1 MVCNLQTIKSPN
13 NKKQNIK
20 NKPILDSVFKETGLI
35 LNQTYFSILT
45 CQICIIDVIGNQLG
59 IIGNNGYLNGADKD
73 FNFFSA
79 ILIKKYSKMYV
90 QPLDKPGRVL
100 PFTLKGKKSAEAKK
114 YSNKCEKN
122 FVKKRQNDFKLLKE
136 YATNLLKPDP
146 FKKSI

>member
-1 MVCNLQTIKSPN
+1 
-13 NKKQNIK
+13 
-20 NKPILDSVFKETGLI
+20 
-35 LNQTYFSILT
+35 
-45 CQICIIDVIGNQLG
+45 
-59 IIGNNGYLNGADKD
+59 
-73 FNFFSA
+73 
-79 ILIKKYSKMYV
+79 MYV

-136 YATNLLKPDP
+136 YATNLLKQNP